1 METHFTEKLEILLRN
16 KPYDLLNDDE
26 KIYVLSFI
34 SEEEYEHFS
43 MILQGVVNDSKNEK
57 NRLSLS
63 KEVLSNLQDAFQEK
77 HQPFYMKSMK
87 FPFKDFQIP
96 RYQVIAASLIF
107 AIGIFSLLKPNEIMT
122 SHVSTEYYLSEA
134 EFNKY
139 TQWDGFYS
147 EMSEVTMED
156 DVTQELMNMS
166 IPN

>member
-34 SEEEYEHFS
+34 SAEEYEHFS

-87 FPFKDFQIP
+87 FPFKD
-96 RYQVIAASLIF
+96 
-107 AIGIFSLLKPNEIMT
+107 LLLYN
-122 SHVSTEYYLSEA
+122 
-134 EFNKY
+134 
-139 TQWDGFYS
+139 G
-147 EMSEVTMED
+147 
-156 DVTQELMNMS
+156 
-166 IPN
+166 